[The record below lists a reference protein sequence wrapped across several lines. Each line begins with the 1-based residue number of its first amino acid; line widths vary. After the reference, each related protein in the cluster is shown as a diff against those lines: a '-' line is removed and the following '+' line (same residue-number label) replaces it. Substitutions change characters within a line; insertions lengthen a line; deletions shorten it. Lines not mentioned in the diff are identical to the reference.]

1 MPTSFSAKALIRS
14 FFRSVFWSVNTGLA
28 IYTLVVYYLLYKLPL
43 EHWSASMLMLS
54 LPVAWVCHLLFILG
68 WAINRSLK
76 IMLSLMVML
85 AGFWLWPRTFSLHW
99 GQQKAPEPATSLS
112 VFSYNVMGFN
122 VSDRDKRDT
131 AKIREMTDWVVGLDA
146 DVKCFQEFQSHT
158 NRGPLN
164 MVERFR
170 QTGYRYQVL
179 MNPGHN
185 DYPGTA
191 LFSRYPILDSGRE
204 AFGREMNG
212 LVWADLQTGRKRV
225 RVICIHL
232 QSMGIR
238 VGRVIRQDEMA
249 GVRHETKGILGALKS
264 GFIDRREQLT
274 LVEKY
279 IDESPYPVI
288 VTGDFNETPYSVVY
302 TLLRRKLSNA
312 FEEAGHG
319 FGFTLNR
326 SPRFIRIDNQFF
338 NPAIKAVD
346 FQTFRSVPFS
356 DHYPIMGSYA
366 VAQD

>member
-1 MPTSFSAKALIRS
+1 MPTFFSVKALIRS

-28 IYTLVVYYLLYKLPL
+28 VYTLVVYYLLYRLPV

-54 LPVAWVCHLLFILG
+54 LPVTWVFHLLFIGG
-68 WAINRSLK
+68 WAVNRSAK
-76 IMLSLMVML
+76 IVLSLLIML
-85 AGFWLWPRTFSLHW
+85 AGFWLWPRTLALHW
-99 GQQKAPEPATSLS
+99 GKQKTTEGAKPLS

-131 AKIREMTDWVVGLDA
+131 AKIRAMTDWVIGLDA
-146 DVKCFQEFQSHT
+146 DVKCFQEFQSHE
-158 NRGPLN
+158 NRPPLN

-170 QTGYRYQVL
+170 QAGYRYQIL
-179 MNPGHN
+179 MNPGHY

-212 LVWADLQTGRKRV
+212 LVWADLNVGRKRI

-264 GFIDRREQLT
+264 GFIDRREQLAI
-274 LVEKY
+274 VEKY
-279 IDESPYPVI
+279 ISESPYPVI

-302 TLLRRKLSNA
+302 TLMRQRLSNA

-326 SPRFIRIDNQFF
+326 SPRYIRIDNQFF
-338 NPAIKAVD
+338 APGIEVLD
-346 FQTFRSVPFS
+346 FQTLRSIPYS

-366 VAQD
+366 VPQD